1 MIEINATARLFL
13 ALGTANAAL
22 AVVLGAFGAH
32 ALKAKL
38 SENLMAV
45 YHTANE
51 YHFYHAFGLLV
62 IGIIAM
68 LIPVNFWVKLAGWS
82 MFFGIVLFCVSLYAL
97 VEGFPLYFL
106 AFLSVFGLKSCG
118 NIYWLAG
125 WQWLN

>member
-51 YHFYHAFGLLV
+51 YHFYHTWCNYTLY
-62 IGIIAM
+62 IIC
-68 LIPVNFWVKLAGWS
+68 L
-82 MFFGIVLFCVSLYAL
+82 
-97 VEGFPLYFL
+97 
-106 AFLSVFGLKSCG
+106 
-118 NIYWLAG
+118 
-125 WQWLN
+125 

>member
-22 AVVLGAFGAH
+22 AVILGAFGAH

-97 VEGFPLYFL
+97 SITNIRWLGAITP
-106 AFLSVFGLKSCG
+106 FGGLLFIVAWISLCINFIK
-118 NIYWLAG
+118 
-125 WQWLN
+125 Q